1 MRLVFG
7 PFRRYAKCKGAFDK
21 NMELLNPS
29 LTLVV
34 RCAQTLTLSCIF
46 STLQPLLFFGPT
58 DKVTLWYIK
67 VLVRILLCRILPHFC
82 WLCLS
87 GTWER
92 FQSDVLFIWSHVLR
106 NGHQMLL
113 CIRVT
118 VKSPSVSSP
127 ISSSAFAPLSP
138 PSVVSTKSGNFI
150 IKSGYEMLKLSI

>member
-92 FQSDVLFIWSHVLR
+92 FQSECTLHLVPRFEEWSSNVIVHHGYRNVTLCFIPSL
-106 NGHQMLL
+106 LL
-113 CIRVT
+113 CFR
-118 VKSPSVSSP
+118 
-127 ISSSAFAPLSP
+127 PLSP
-138 PSVVSTKSGNFI
+138 PSVVSTK
-150 IKSGYEMLKLSI
+150 